1 MLALGIYSFIPLI
14 NGAEFA
20 GDYYQRAIMALDA
33 GCDMLLVCN
42 HPEAVKEIID
52 QWDYETDPV
61 SLMRLVRM
69 HAHHNITWT
78 SLQHKAR
85 WKNTKLKIETLYNP
99 VEAEM
104 DL

>member
-20 GDYYQRAIMALDA
+20 GDYYQRAVMALDA

-52 QWDYETDPV
+52 QWDYETD
-61 SLMRLVRM
+61 
-69 HAHHNITWT
+69 
-78 SLQHKAR
+78 
-85 WKNTKLKIETLYNP
+85 LYH
-99 VEAEM
+99 
-104 DL
+104 